1 MLRKLH
7 PQLSLGFFVFFLTFF
22 VIYQSFA
29 QSEVNPFD
37 IGSPA
42 LKSSD
47 STNTTAPTNTT
58 INSNVSDNPFDIIE
72 VNPSQNNVT
81 PIAPIEIKVTPIK
94 TAERPQQFLFGLV
107 LTILLLLT
115 VLVSLSRNLIGKI
128 YQAFFNDI
136 VLKAL
141 HRERGSLNTTVY
153 VGLYSMF
160 IINLGVF
167 VYLLL
172 RYYGYLFHGSDF
184 LTLLYCILGIAGLII
199 SKHIVLSILA
209 YIFPI
214 EKEINTYSF
223 IILIFGVLIGLV
235 LAPVNVF
242 FAYSDTKMAEYI
254 VLGMVG
260 FLGLAYFLCAM
271 RSLFLARS
279 YIFPH
284 FFHFLLY
291 LCSVEIVPLL
301 LLYKSVSSKL

>member
-1 MLRKLH
+1 MHRKLH
-7 PQLSLGFFVFFLTFF
+7 VPLSLGSLVFFLTFF
-22 VIYQSFA
+22 VIHQSFA

-37 IGSPA
+37 IGNSA
-42 LKSSD
+42 LKLSD
-47 STNTTAPTNTT
+47 SITTTAPTNTT
-58 INSNVSDNPFDIIE
+58 INSNVSENPFDIITVQPT
-72 VNPSQNNVT
+72 VNNTV
-81 PIAPIEIKVTPIK
+81 PIAPIEIKVVPIK
-94 TAERPQQFLFGLV
+94 TKERPQQFLFGLV

-115 VLVSLSRNLIGKI
+115 LLVSLSRNLIAKI

-167 VYLLL
+167 VYLVL

-184 LTLLYCILGIAGLII
+184 LTLLYCILGVAGLIV
-199 SKHIVLSILA
+199 SKHIVIGILA

-214 EKEINTYSF
+214 AKEINTYSF
-223 IILIFGVLIGLV
+223 IILIFGILIGLV
-235 LAPVNVF
+235 LAPMNVF
-242 FAYSDTKMAEYI
+242 FAYADIKMAEYI
-254 VLGMVG
+254 VLGMSG
-260 FLGLAYFLCAM
+260 FLGLTYIFCAL
-271 RSLFLARS
+271 RSLFLARA

-291 LCSVEIVPLL
+291 LCSVEIIPLL
-301 LLYKSVSSKL
+301 LLYKSINAQL